1 MWEDGTFV
9 NDESNSGVGIY
20 ESIIEMLVTVYIR
33 KGVRKTIT
41 LPYEALDDVKKMVY
55 NNRDKIAGYAICTSD
70 YERVKDVKL
79 LEECN

>member
-1 MWEDGTFV
+1 M
-9 NDESNSGVGIY
+9 
-20 ESIIEMLVTVYIR
+20 TVYIK

-70 YERVKDVKL
+70 YERVNDVEL

>member
-1 MWEDGTFV
+1 M
-9 NDESNSGVGIY
+9 
-20 ESIIEMLVTVYIR
+20 TVYIK